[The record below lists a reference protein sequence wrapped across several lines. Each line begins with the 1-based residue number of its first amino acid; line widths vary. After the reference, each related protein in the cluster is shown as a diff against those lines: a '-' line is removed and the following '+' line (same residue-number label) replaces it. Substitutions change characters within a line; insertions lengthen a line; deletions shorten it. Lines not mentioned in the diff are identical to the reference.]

1 MVMILMPVVRRDGL
15 IRRPNMIVVAV
26 LVISMSFGEGC
37 VVIIVRNAAIIIR
50 IMRFA
55 LSTMNMRSR
64 LLKLN
69 QVFLWR
75 KGRHVLK
82 KSDHRPYFLIG
93 MSMPERGHAGHLHTV
108 FRDPKQLRGI
118 PLVHFFHKD
127 RCRRI

>member
-1 MVMILMPVVRRDGL
+1 MVMILNPVVLRNRL
-15 IRRPNMIVVAV
+15 IKRPMIVAIAV
-26 LVISMSFGEGC
+26 FVISMGLGEGI
-37 VVIIVRNAAIIIR
+37 VVIVMHDTVIIVGFI
-50 IMRFA
+50 RFA
-55 LSTMNMRSR
+55 LRRMRVWSR
-64 LLKLN
+64 LLKLTR
-69 QVFLWR
+69 VFLWR

-82 KSDHRPYFLIG
+82 KSDHRPYFLIR